1 MNDMCPHCRVVRDLL
16 VKKQTLRKK
25 NARGKVTRALIMS
38 YSCSTCGSFVKS
50 EETTVRK
57 KA

>member
-16 VKKQTLRKK
+16 VKTKTVRKK
-25 NARGKVTRALIMS
+25 NARGKVVTILITN
-38 YSCSTCGSFVKS
+38 YSCFTCGSFVKS